1 MFPTHASDTPSPLPE
16 VELRL
21 AIIGAGPAGLSL
33 ALQAARALMQ
43 VDERGQV
50 LVDGLVDFIEVV
62 PDGRIG
68 GVHLAH
74 GIGVSGSD
82 RAEQAIGDAVH
93 LGLGEC

>member
-1 MFPTHASDTPSPLPE
+1 MQGATRSLPHQHVLLHE
-16 VELRL
+16 
-21 AIIGAGPAGLSL
+21 AAGREEAADLGV
-33 ALQAARALMQ
+33 LQAARALMQ